1 MSDNESNE
9 KDHDDKDVD
18 LLSSLLQENK
28 ISDVKEETEN
38 KNIIKNDLKIS
49 DLDLL
54 KTTLEIKS
62 FQKGLLQLY
71 ANSQIEHTRNNKIGM
86 EIGMSRE
93 KDLISSLK
101 YFLPDNIISDIDN
114 TLPEDFLLNSLKIS
128 IKHSQG
134 NIGSTVKAKWT
145 SADKPVEDAIKS
157 MIEAPDNYYPHLL
170 IIYLEIKKQNITIIC
185 ITSEQ
190 NKNTIKSLKEKAFTI
205 PKGNSRGIEY
215 SKEAM
220 KILMNN
226 KSFAIEIKNINITNG
241 QNPIERRIDIL
252 KSIGIKP

>member
-1 MSDNESNE
+1 MIFIVLQLFFLLLSCKSNNESNE
-9 KDHDDKDVD
+9 KDHDDKDDKDVD

-114 TLPEDFLLNSLKIS
+114 TLPEDFLLN
-128 IKHSQG
+128 
-134 NIGSTVKAKWT
+134 
-145 SADKPVEDAIKS
+145 
-157 MIEAPDNYYPHLL
+157 
-170 IIYLEIKKQNITIIC
+170 
-185 ITSEQ
+185 
-190 NKNTIKSLKEKAFTI
+190 
-205 PKGNSRGIEY
+205 
-215 SKEAM
+215 
-220 KILMNN
+220 
-226 KSFAIEIKNINITNG
+226 
-241 QNPIERRIDIL
+241 
-252 KSIGIKP
+252 